1 MISSI
6 FLGTLAGALLA
17 VWIVLCIL
25 VGVFF
30 SATALG
36 SMCCILDPAENYSRT
51 EAFIGF
57 LFCGFIAILCFTHVW
72 CLIFEDKH
80 IPSPPATRDILL
92 TVPEKSSVNAQVT
105 SGNNTVNISD
115 L

>member
-1 MISSI
+1 MLSSI
-6 FLGTLAGALLA
+6 FLGTLTGALLA

-30 SATALG
+30 SSTALG
-36 SMCCILDPAENYSRT
+36 SLCCIIDPSENLSRT
-51 EAFIGF
+51 ESFIGF

-72 CLIFEDKH
+72 CLISEDK
-80 IPSPPATRDILL
+80 PTPNLPATRDILL
-92 TVPEKSSVNAQVT
+92 TVPEESSVNAQVT
-105 SGNNTVNISD
+105 SENNTVNITD